1 MYLLLD
7 IQALNLD
14 NLTSL
19 RCLGMLLDE
28 ADLGIRSFKIWKR
41 LFNLGD
47 VYGCW
52 KIGEI
57 LYEGRDYM
65 PMDQPDAFRAL
76 SRAAKKVRSLSL
88 HSDDVCVNHR
98 PS

>member
-1 MYLLLD
+1 MCFVPHLCLGLG
-7 IQALNLD
+7 IQALKLD
-14 NLTSL
+14 NFSAL

-28 ADLGIRSFKIWKR
+28 ADLGIRSVKIWNR
-41 LFNLGD
+41 LFSLGD

-65 PMDQPDAFRAL
+65 PMNQPDAFHAL
-76 SRAAKKVRSLSL
+76 SRAAKKVKTSI
-88 HSDDVCVNHR
+88 
-98 PS
+98 